1 MRLPLKSEGVAV
13 LLIGIIATT
22 VRGQGVRV
30 QPGVSLGITVPTGDF
45 HSTVYGYGYTVGW
58 QGTALVNL
66 QLPVSALGLRL
77 EGSYGVNAANDKIN
91 ADLSLRNPGTTEK
104 VKLLGGAVDV
114 SYTWRSVAS
123 TTEEY
128 VLGGIGVY
136 DVKVCSNAGCGS
148 GETRVAWNAGAGVSG
163 RFGPRAVLFFEA
175 RYFKS
180 ASVNALGY
188 VYHKVTFVPLTAG
201 IRWGS

>member
-13 LLIGIIATT
+13 LLIGIVATT
-22 VRGQGVRV
+22 VRGQGVRM
-30 QPGVSLGITVPTGDF
+30 QPGVTLGITVPTGNF
-45 HSTVYGYGYTVGW
+45 HSTVYGFGYKVGW

-91 ADLSLRNPGTTEK
+91 ADLSLQNPGRTEK

-114 SYTWRSVAS
+114 TYTWSAVAR

-128 VLGGIGVY
+128 LIGGIGVY
-136 DVKVCSNAGCGS
+136 DVYVCAPTCGTS
-148 GETRVAWNAGAGVSG
+148 ETRVAWNAGAGILHRLSG
-163 RFGPRAVLFFEA
+163 RAVLFVEA

-180 ASVNALGY
+180 ASVNALAYTYG
-188 VYHKVTFVPLTAG
+188 KLTFVPLTAG
-201 IRWGS
+201 MRWGS